1 MVLCSRLLGETLL
14 PASLAFIKILGHSIL
29 DSLEAKGNYFADIST
44 KNAFLKDTNSS
55 QTSVI
60 VQENDSS
67 NNNLERQARKK
78 QQLASEKDKKR
89 FEIQLLV

>member
-14 PASLAFIKILGHSIL
+14 PASLAIIKILEQSIF

-44 KNAFLKDTNSS
+44 KNAFLKDNNSS

>member
-1 MVLCSRLLGETLL
+1 MQCFYLPLKFYFFKLC
-14 PASLAFIKILGHSIL
+14 GHSIL

-60 VQENDSS
+60 VQENDSP
-67 NNNLERQARKK
+67 NNNLEKQARKK

-89 FEIQLLV
+89 FEIQRLV

>member
-14 PASLAFIKILGHSIL
+14 PASLAIIKILEHSIF

-78 QQLASEKDKKR
+78 TTVGLRKR
-89 FEIQLLV
+89 